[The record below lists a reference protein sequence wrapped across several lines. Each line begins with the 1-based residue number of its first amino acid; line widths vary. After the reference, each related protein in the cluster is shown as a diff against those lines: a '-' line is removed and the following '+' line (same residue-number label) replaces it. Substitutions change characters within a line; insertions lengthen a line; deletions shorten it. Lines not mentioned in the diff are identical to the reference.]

1 MNYNDILL
9 FCSKNKRTYQVCSW
23 ATVLELRAME
33 VEKTGQHIWTFWV
46 STKNGV
52 EPHEET
58 LFARKPTTQIHEAE
72 QPGKP
77 FQEGKVMC

>member
-1 MNYNDILL
+1 
-9 FCSKNKRTYQVCSW
+9 
-23 ATVLELRAME
+23 ME